1 MLQMST
7 AIIFYMSFWRDLL
20 FCYTE
25 IIFKRKFVLMEFKLK
40 KDDVAGRHGAARCD
54 NIIGSSR
61 KKYKLS
67 QRIFMVA

>member
-1 MLQMST
+1 
-7 AIIFYMSFWRDLL
+7 
-20 FCYTE
+20 
-25 IIFKRKFVLMEFKLK
+25 MEFKLK